1 MIFIDY
7 KILKQKYHIYSQKF
21 FLKKICWLRFG
32 KSVLVP
38 WTHGV
43 LIKDIHWVGVA
54 NLFIPLKAS
63 DPLLPEM
70 CLQRAG
76 CRLFNT
82 QKRHTRTYTRETNGV
97 FWWKVGISKKKG
109 YYAVTVGLTVM
120 AHHYSTGIRVARTSF
135 GALSVAVIVIGAHAC
150 ITSYS
155 LTWKGTERYYIR
167 KSQLYM
173 HILSGWKTSTA

>member
-1 MIFIDY
+1 MLNLPPMMNLVQMIDIDY
-7 KILKQKYHIYSQKF
+7 KILKYKYHIYSQKK
-21 FLKKICWLRFG
+21 LKKICWLRFG

-70 CLQRAG
+70 CLQTAG

-82 QKRHTRTYTRETNGV
+82 QKDTH
-97 FWWKVGISKKKG
+97 
-109 YYAVTVGLTVM
+109 
-120 AHHYSTGIRVARTSF
+120 AHIHEKQMEFYGRR
-135 GALSVAVIVIGAHAC
+135 LK
-150 ITSYS
+150 
-155 LTWKGTERYYIR
+155 LN
-167 KSQLYM
+167 
-173 HILSGWKTSTA
+173 